1 MHLQPL
7 LECLDGSNM
16 STVGWSDFV
25 IWQCSLRQRNFR
37 LFNGKP
43 SEGTIANLIEDKT
56 NKEIFNV
63 KTILIEKNCLN
74 TSKMFEFMHKQTH
87 DPEIRFDKAIKF
99 FSSEYYNSPKN
110 FDGSFT
116 ATFNY
121 KSKIS
126 NKLLKK
132 KKVDVQFFERE
143 SGFNFKVNINKLTKT
158 DPKWQYTFWH
168 NSFFNLNLNE
178 KIEILNFQPIK
189 IGLKKI

>member
-1 MHLQPL
+1 MHLQHL

-16 STVGWSDFV
+16 SPVGWGDFV

-43 SEGTIANLIEDKT
+43 SEGTIANLINDKT
-56 NKEIFNV
+56 NKEIVKV
-63 KTILIEKNCLN
+63 KTILTEKNCLN
-74 TSKMFEFMHKQTH
+74 TFKMLEFMHKQTH
-87 DPEIRFDKAIKF
+87 DPEIRLDKAIKF

-126 NKLLKK
+126 NKLVKK
-132 KKVDVQFFERE
+132 KIVNAQFFERE
-143 SGFNFKVNINKLTKT
+143 SGFNFKVNISKLKKS
-158 DPKWQYTFWH
+158 DSKWQYTFWH

-178 KIEILNFQPIK
+178 KIEILNFKPIK